1 MILPK
6 AREKDLVVQELEDET
21 LVYDLQSHQA
31 YALNR
36 TAGLVWR
43 HCNGQTNVEQM
54 THMLQRELNA
64 PIERD
69 TVWFALKR
77 LDTLRLLKESLSLPL
92 WVKTFTRRQALK
104 TMGKVGLAA
113 LIPTVITV
121 VAPQAA
127 QAATCVTD
135 CTGIPFGTPCDPPNC
150 TRICCGPSAPK
161 KPNECVNNANSC

>member
-1 MILPK
+1 MIPPK
-6 AREKDLVVQELEDET
+6 AREKDLVIQELEDET
-21 LVYDLQSHQA
+21 LVYDLESHQA

-43 HCNGQTNVEQM
+43 HCDGQTSVEQM
-54 THMLQRELNA
+54 THMVQRELNA
-64 PIERD
+64 PVNED
-69 TVWFALKR
+69 AVWFALKR

-92 WVKTFTRRQALK
+92 WVKTITRRQVLR

-121 VAPQAA
+121 VAPRAA

-135 CTGIPFGTPCDPPNC
+135 CTGVPFATPCSPPQC
-150 TRICCGPSAPK
+150 VKICCGPNGPSANK
-161 KPNECVNNANSC
+161 CKSDVSKC